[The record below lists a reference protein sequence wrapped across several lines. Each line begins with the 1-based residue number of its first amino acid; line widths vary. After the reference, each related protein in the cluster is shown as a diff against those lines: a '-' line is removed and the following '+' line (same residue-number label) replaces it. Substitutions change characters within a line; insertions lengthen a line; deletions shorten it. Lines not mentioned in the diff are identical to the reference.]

1 MLRLTCSLE
10 PSLTHTHSAF
20 SAEGLGAKLQ
30 SGQFFLAT
38 MECAMHILLVSLIT
52 WNMNSENSENSE
64 FQLELRVF
72 FFRGHLMHKNTKSL
86 AFGKMLQ
93 WQFSD
98 CKACPEQLACY
109 FSTEPASGLVAN
121 LPLA

>member
-1 MLRLTCSLE
+1 MC
-10 PSLTHTHSAF
+10 
-20 SAEGLGAKLQ
+20 
-30 SGQFFLAT
+30 
-38 MECAMHILLVSLIT
+38 HILLVSLIT

-72 FFRGHLMHKNTKSL
+72 FRGHLIHKNTKSL

-109 FSTEPASGLVAN
+109 FSTEPASGLVVSFSSEYCGCFFKMFV
-121 LPLA
+121 